1 MMYALIEMGCTDD
14 FRRKH
19 LNISFTAMALAIAV
33 KEVFA
38 ELFSKSDRIPLI
50 SGQNRAFIGGG
61 DHFSVLFEV
70 AFKILIDLG
79 SDLSAAGRHLFLGNK
94 EID

>member
-1 MMYALIEMGCTDD
+1 MYALVEKGRTDD

-38 ELFSKSDRIPLI
+38 ELFSKSDRISLSENVTIYPKI
-50 SGQNRAFIGGG
+50 SAIFCAVAEISEEA
-61 DHFSVLFEV
+61 SVL
-70 AFKILIDLG
+70 IT
-79 SDLSAAGRHLFLGNK
+79 
-94 EID
+94 

>member
-1 MMYALIEMGCTDD
+1 MYALVEKGGTDD

-38 ELFSKSDRIPLI
+38 ELFSKSDRIPLL
-50 SGQNRAFIGGG
+50 NENVT
-61 DHFSVLFEV
+61 FS
-70 AFKILIDLG
+70 
-79 SDLSAAGRHLFLGNK
+79 
-94 EID
+94 